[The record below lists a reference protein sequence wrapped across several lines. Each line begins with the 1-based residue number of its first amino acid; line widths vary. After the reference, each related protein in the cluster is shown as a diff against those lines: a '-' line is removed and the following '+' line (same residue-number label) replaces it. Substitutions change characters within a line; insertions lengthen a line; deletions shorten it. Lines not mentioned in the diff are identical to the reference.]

1 MANQLLFQSHDV
13 RGTVTESGRPAV
25 SICAQCGAALTQ
37 KLRGRPRRY
46 CSPACRKAAHRAR
59 AEAWKVQEEAH
70 PQLAKMPTLADMYD
84 AEHGDGFDVKAWFA
98 DCEARGVVP
107 PKMDRHAEGNAEG
120 DAEGKIVVAGADR
133 QATPSPERSTV
144 EDVLATVWAAVAV
157 VVEFRRHGLAAPGL
171 LAVKCAAVASAL
183 DAALAEAFPKKS

>member
-1 MANQLLFQSHDV
+1 M
-13 RGTVTESGRPAV
+13 

-37 KLRGRPRRY
+37 TFRGRPRRY

-59 AEAWKVQEEAH
+59 AEAWKVQEEAD

-107 PKMDRHAEGNAEG
+107 PKMDRQ
-120 DAEGKIVVAGADR
+120 IVVAGADR